1 MRLQFRV
8 ENLNTSG
15 IINDSTK
22 NVVLEVISMFENK
35 YEIILS
41 EENGIMMITHLCKA
55 IMRVKNNDPVKNID
69 GEVFKETLE
78 SEHFE
83 KANIIYKELQKILDI
98 ILPEDEKKYML
109 VNICVILEYIRIHNR
124 KR

>member
-83 KANIIYKELQKILDI
+83 KANIIYEELQKILDI
-98 ILPEDEKKYML
+98 VLPEDEKKYIL